1 MCSRNSLSPSKH
13 ILYEITGSVA
23 AVIRFHLQANPPT
36 MRKLAI
42 FCQNLKMTFQ
52 WSEKTDLSNITIF
65 ISRLKVRKITQQPSN
80 ITLWREQAWMEKSQ
94 EPEQQTSSSLRQLLI
109 HVVATPVIVSTRLD
123 FGTSFRL
130 IIIII
135 IMGGEVG
142 ASTSPVLQR
151 HALLLVNPFRGVDL

>member
-1 MCSRNSLSPSKH
+1 
-13 ILYEITGSVA
+13 
-23 AVIRFHLQANPPT
+23 
-36 MRKLAI
+36 
-42 FCQNLKMTFQ
+42 
-52 WSEKTDLSNITIF
+52 
-65 ISRLKVRKITQQPSN
+65 
-80 ITLWREQAWMEKSQ
+80 MEKSQ